1 MPLKLR
7 FKEGSVSPISCA
19 TSKSSEGLHVSE
31 TSISE
36 EETIAVLAG
45 KMGKDFDDALQY
57 YVAKKEGASAIVSL
71 TDILKGWICPGLRL
85 EMQSRS
91 RSELIL

>member
-1 MPLKLR
+1 MNGNIQAIVTHYTIHAAEASLQRGKRLTDFLR
-7 FKEGSVSPISCA
+7 NVE
-19 TSKSSEGLHVSE
+19 SSEGLHVSE

-71 TDILKGWICPGLRL
+71 
-85 EMQSRS
+85 
-91 RSELIL
+91 